1 MRAPLYLLAL
11 TILLVVMLASRQT
24 HRPLDPDEPIAA
36 DGSLAAG
43 RALTI
48 FDFEPVLGAFD
59 PPYPLSDSDDP
70 KNFEER
76 IALEKTWTDRS
87 REDIA
92 KLLGPLDASSCEDAN
107 RKRLIAAVRTY
118 YDARGRQKYSFS
130 LRGPHA
136 KAAIEREWSTP
147 LDQRIDTFVR
157 EAVQS
162 GFLYRRDVPER
173 SFPEF
178 TKVLAGRKKIGAAC
192 PPLKT
197 ERRLPTL

>member
-1 MRAPLYLLAL
+1 MRASYLIVALPVVLFAAL
-11 TILLVVMLASRQT
+11 TSLQA

-48 FDFEPVLGAFD
+48 FDFEPMLGAFD
-59 PPYPLSDSDDP
+59 DPNAHEDFDDP
-70 KNFEER
+70 KNFQER
-76 IALEKTWTDRS
+76 LEIEKNWTDHS
-87 REDIA
+87 REPIA
-92 KLLGPLDASSCEDAN
+92 RLLGPLDASSCEDAN

-118 YDARGRQKYSFS
+118 YDVRGRQKHSFA
-130 LRGPHA
+130 LRGPQA
-136 KAAIEREWSTP
+136 TAAIECEWSTP
-147 LDQRIDTFVR
+147 LDQRIDAFVR

-162 GFLYRRDVPER
+162 GFLHKRDVPER

-178 TKVLAGRKKIGAAC
+178 ANVLAGRQEIGAAC

-197 ERRLPTL
+197 ERRLPAL